1 LVNKDLTGFNVELE
15 CLETMI
21 EVEVKVRADHEKIR
35 PILKKI
41 GAAKSKVETQSDTYF
56 AAPHRDFAKT
66 DEALR
71 IRLEDGKSVLTYKGP
86 KLDGVSKTR
95 EELET
100 PVDEVIFTRILHALG
115 FSEAGKVRKN
125 REFFKAGEITVSL
138 DAVEGLGEF
147 LEVEIMAENEKDLE
161 TSRHKLFDFL
171 KQVGFEEKDSI
182 RTSYLE
188 MVLEK
193 SKG

>member
-1 LVNKDLTGFNVELE
+1 
-15 CLETMI
+15 MI

-147 LEVEIMAENEKDLE
+147 LEVEIMAESEKDLE
-161 TSRHKLFDFL
+161 TSRHKLFNFL

-193 SKG
+193 KNH

>member
-1 LVNKDLTGFNVELE
+1 
-15 CLETMI
+15 M
-21 EVEVKVRADHEKIR
+21 
-35 PILKKI
+35 
-41 GAAKSKVETQSDTYF
+41 
-56 AAPHRDFAKT
+56 
-66 DEALR
+66 
-71 IRLEDGKSVLTYKGP
+71 LTYKGP

-115 FSEAGKVRKN
+115 FSEAGIVRKI
-125 REFFKAGEITVSL
+125 REVFKAGEITVSL

-161 TSRHKLFDFL
+161 TSRHKLFEFL
-171 KQVGFEEKDSI
+171 KQFGFEEKDSI

-193 SKG
+193 NKG

>member
-1 LVNKDLTGFNVELE
+1 
-15 CLETMI
+15 MI

-41 GAAKSKVETQSDTYF
+41 GAAKSKVEAQSDTYF

-71 IRLEDGKSVLTYKGP
+71 IRVEDGKSVLTYKGP

-100 PVDEVIFTRILHALG
+100 PVDEVIFTKILHALG
-115 FSEAGKVRKN
+115 FSEAGKVLKN
-125 REFFKAGEITVSL
+125 REFFKAGKITVSL
-138 DAVEGLGEF
+138 DAVESLGEF
-147 LEVEIMAENEKDLE
+147 LEVEIMAEKEKDLE
-161 TSRHKLFDFL
+161 TSRHKLFEFL
-171 KQVGFEEKDSI
+171 KRLGFGEKDSI

-193 SKG
+193 NKS

>member
-1 LVNKDLTGFNVELE
+1 
-15 CLETMI
+15 MI
-21 EVEVKVRADHEKIR
+21 EVEVKVKADHEEAR
-35 PILKKI
+35 PIIKKI
-41 GAAKSKVETQSDTYF
+41 GAAKIKTEIQSDTYF

-71 IRLEDGKSVLTYKGP
+71 IRSLDGQATLTYKGP
-86 KLDGVSKTR
+86 KLDGISKTR

-100 PVDEVIFTRILHALG
+100 PVDEVSITRILHALG
-115 FSEAGKVRKN
+115 FKEAGIVRKI
-125 REFFKAGEITVSL
+125 REVYWAGGITVSL

-147 LEVEIMAENEKDLE
+147 LEVEIMADSEKDLE
-161 TSRHKLFDFL
+161 PARQKLFEFL
-171 KQVGFEEKDSI
+171 KQFGFEEKDSI

-193 SKG
+193 NKG